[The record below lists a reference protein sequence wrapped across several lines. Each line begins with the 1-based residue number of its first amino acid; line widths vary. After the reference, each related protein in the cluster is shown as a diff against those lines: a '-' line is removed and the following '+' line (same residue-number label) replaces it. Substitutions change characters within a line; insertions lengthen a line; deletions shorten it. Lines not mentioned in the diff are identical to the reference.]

1 MGKYMGNRRFH
12 NEAVQKP
19 GPGCVRMTN
28 LRHSPSTGSY
38 GSYATVFP
46 AMPISLETVEASIP
60 YHGGF
65 VKLLL
70 NVPIA

>member
-1 MGKYMGNRRFH
+1 MRESKEKSAKTG
-12 NEAVQKP
+12 AW
-19 GPGCVRMTN
+19 
-28 LRHSPSTGSY
+28 LRANDEPSSLTLHGF
-38 GSYATVFP
+38 VFP